1 MEDTIIDAHL
11 AHCEECRTFYDRA
24 AALNRQLNFCVA
36 EPRTLVPPDLSEII
50 LAEVEPQW
58 RRSATTRLIAS
69 TVLRVLLVV
78 LGAVY
83 TVWAVSMLGD
93 TASIS
98 MQEDPLTTSLIGEA
112 ATFRLGLAVGL
123 FFAAWKPSIIT
134 GMLPIFGALWT
145 FSLGFAARDLV
156 FEVAD
161 STTASTIV
169 LLLISAV
176 VLGLTWLNH
185 LGVGVLRRTWGSISA
200 SPS

>member
-1 MEDTIIDAHL
+1 MDDAVVDAHL
-11 AHCEECRTFYDRA
+11 AHCDACRTYYDRA
-24 AALNRQLNFCVA
+24 AALNRQLSFGVA
-36 EPRTLVPPDLSEII
+36 QPGTLVPPDLSEII

-58 RRSATTRLIAS
+58 RRRANARIVVS

-78 LGAVY
+78 LGSVY
-83 TVWAVSMLGD
+83 IMWAVSMLGD

-98 MQEDPLTTSLIGEA
+98 VQDDPLTARLIAEA

-123 FFAAWKPSIIT
+123 LFAAWKPSIIT

-161 STTASTIV
+161 SSTATTIV

-185 LGVGVLRRTWGSISA
+185 LGTGVLRRTWSSISA